1 MENIKNNDDEF
12 DGLATVGG
20 IVFLVMAGF
29 LIYFAIGEMAIV
41 TDNSAYIFMGFS
53 LMLLVACSFALWS
66 RSKIGNLIL
75 VIYTISFFSI
85 SFLGK
90 TNIQEFYVSGLYDKV
105 NESMISSYSGII
117 ETPVYQ
123 AFLIDKNNNDASKI
137 KEYRSNISSYTSIN
151 PEKVMQLKILYTAT
165 SNKEIHNK
173 LDLVF
178 SDGLVNNT
186 EYDEFKTFVY
196 KLPLNAKDQ
205 SLFTMIQN

>member
-12 DGLATVGG
+12 DGLAIIGG
-20 IVFLVMAGF
+20 IVFLVLSGF
-29 LIYFAIGEMAIV
+29 LMYLAIGEMAV
-41 TDNSAYIFMGFS
+41 VKDNSAYLFMGF
-53 LMLLVACSFALWS
+53 ALILFVPCCFVVWT
-66 RSKIGNLIL
+66 RSKVGNSIL
-75 VIYTISFFSI
+75 VVYAVSLFSFCF
-85 SFLGK
+85 FGK
-90 TNIQEFYVSGLYDKV
+90 TNIQKFYVSGLYDKV
-105 NESMISSYSGII
+105 NTSMINSYSGII
-117 ETPVYQ
+117 ETPVYKS
-123 AFLIDKNNNDASKI
+123 FLIDKNNNDASKI

-196 KLPLNAKDQ
+196 QLPLNAKDQ